1 MGILDAGLMV
11 SLLKHGW
18 QENRNNDWY
27 TVKVQDGQCPDA
39 NSPVSLTR

>member
-18 QENRNNDWY
+18 QENRNDDWY
-27 TVKVQDGQCPDA
+27 TVKVRMVNARTPTA
-39 NSPVSLTR
+39 RYH